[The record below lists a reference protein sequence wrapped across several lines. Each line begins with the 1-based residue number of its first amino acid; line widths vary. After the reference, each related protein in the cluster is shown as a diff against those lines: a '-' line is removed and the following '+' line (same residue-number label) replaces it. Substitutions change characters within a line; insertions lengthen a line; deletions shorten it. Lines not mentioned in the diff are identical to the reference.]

1 MSLSFPSKSG
11 CPMCSIVSRATGSA
25 STSLPAQSPMTSPTS
40 RPSSRSRTRNGKA
53 KDDEPEIIWHDEK
66 FTVYSERAH
75 PVSSTA
81 HLVIIFNLHV
91 PSLYMLSTS
100 DVPLLVQ
107 LTDLA
112 HRLLTDLTSHIRSPS
127 SPTSPRSSSSPT
139 FPSQPNIAEQTA
151 NAHLETGT
159 EAAAAAGIQIESQ
172 FRVGFI
178 TPPFKDSQ
186 IPVKDHLHAH
196 AYVAPMDRCGWWR
209 SVAYSPIAW
218 YAIEDLI
225 AEIREESS
233 NNRIRSSSSSGAPT
247 ATSTSFRGRPRPID
261 RVPNAGARSG
271 TADGHETTERG
282 LAGLMDMD
290 LESGRGGDR
299 LSSGSAAGSALGYS
313 SRSGERRNGSG
324 ESVSPLPSPTPSSS
338 RLPLHSGYSGI
349 ASTSSSNTSTPTSS
363 TFAQAQAQARSY
375 LGGMSA
381 NAPHTLTGESHPGS
395 SLAPTGHL
403 LSPSY
408 TTPSSSS

>member
-1 MSLSFPSKSG
+1 MSLAFPSKSG
-11 CPMCSIVSRATGSA
+11 CPMCSIVSRASGSA
-25 STSLPAQSPMTSPTS
+25 STSLPVQSPMASPTS

-107 LTDLA
+107 LRDLA
-112 HRLLTDLTSHIRSPS
+112 HRLLTDLTSHIRFPS
-127 SPTSPRSSSSPT
+127 SPTSPRNPSSPA
-139 FPSQPNIAEQTA
+139 FPSPPDTAEQSGNN
-151 NAHLETGT
+151 NAETGT
-159 EAAAAAGIQIESQ
+159 EAGAGAGVQIESQ

-209 SVAYSPIAW
+209 SIAYSPIAW

-247 ATSTSFRGRPRPID
+247 STAASSSGRLRPID

-282 LAGLMDMD
+282 LAGLMDVD
-290 LESGRGGDR
+290 LESGGGGGGR
-299 LSSGSAAGSALGYS
+299 LSSGSAAGPGTGYTNR
-313 SRSGERRNGSG
+313 SRERSNGSG
-324 ESVSPLPSPTPSSS
+324 ESGSPFPSPTPSSS
-338 RLPLHSGYSGI
+338 RLPLHSGYSGV
-349 ASTSSSNTSTPTSS
+349 ASASSSNTSTPTSS
-363 TFAQAQAQARSY
+363 TFAQAQTRSN
-375 LGGMSA
+375 LGGLSA
-381 NAPHTLTGESHPGS
+381 NGPHTPTAESYPGS
-395 SLAPTGHL
+395 SLASTGHL

-408 TTPSSSS
+408 SAPSSSS

>member
-1 MSLSFPSKSG
+1 
-11 CPMCSIVSRATGSA
+11 
-25 STSLPAQSPMTSPTS
+25 MTSPTL

-53 KDDEPEIIWHDEK
+53 KDDELEIIWHDEK

-91 PSLYMLSTS
+91 PSLYMLSAS

-107 LTDLA
+107 LRDLA
-112 HRLLTDLTSHIRSPS
+112 HRLLTDLTSHIRFVSSPTLPRSPS
-127 SPTSPRSSSSPT
+127 SPASPPL
-139 FPSQPNIAEQTA
+139 PQPNTAEQTG
-151 NAHLETGT
+151 NDHPETGT
-159 EAAAAAGIQIESQ
+159 EAAAGIQIESQ
-172 FRVGFI
+172 FRVGFV

-196 AYVAPMDRCGWWR
+196 A
-209 SVAYSPIAW
+209 PIAW

-247 ATSTSFRGRPRPID
+247 SSTAPSSSGRLRPID

-271 TADGHETTERG
+271 TADGHETTETG

-290 LESGRGGDR
+290 LESGGGRGGR
-299 LSSGSAAGSALGYS
+299 LSSGSAAGSGFGYS
-313 SRSGERRNGSG
+313 IRSRERRNGSG
-324 ESVSPLPSPTPSSS
+324 ESGSPLPSPPPSSS
-338 RLPLHSGYSGI
+338 KLPLHSGYSGI
-349 ASTSSSNTSTPTSS
+349 ASASSSNTSTPTLS
-363 TFAQAQAQARSY
+363 TFAQAQAQARSN
-375 LGGMSA
+375 LGGLSA
-381 NAPHTLTGESHPGS
+381 NAPHTPTPESRPGS
-395 SLAPTGHL
+395 SLAPTGLL

-408 TTPSSSS
+408 TMPSSSS

>member
-1 MSLSFPSKSG
+1 MSSSFPSKSG
-11 CPMCSIVSRATGSA
+11 CPMCSIVSKASGSA
-25 STSLPAQSPMTSPTS
+25 STSLPPQSPMTSPTW
-40 RPSSRSRTRNGKA
+40 RPSSRSRTRTGKA
-53 KDDEPEIIWHDEK
+53 KDEEPEIIWHDEK

-107 LTDLA
+107 LRDLA
-112 HRLLTDLTSHIRSPS
+112 HRLLADLTSHIRFPSSPASPRSPS
-127 SPTSPRSSSSPT
+127 SPA
-139 FPSQPNIAEQTA
+139 FLSQSNTAEQTE
-151 NAHLETGT
+151 NAHPETGT
-159 EAAAAAGIQIESQ
+159 EAGAGIQIESQ

-186 IPVKDHLHAH
+186 IPVKNHLHAH
-196 AYVAPMDRCGWWR
+196 AYVAPMDRCSWWR

-233 NNRIRSSSSSGAPT
+233 NNRIRSSSSSGAAT
-247 ATSTSFRGRPRPID
+247 TTSTSLRGRLRPID

-282 LAGLMDMD
+282 LSGLMDMD
-290 LESGRGGDR
+290 LESGRGGR
-299 LSSGSAAGSALGYS
+299 MSSGNASGSAFGYS
-313 SRSGERRNGSG
+313 NRPRERRNGSG
-324 ESVSPLPSPTPSSS
+324 GSGSPLQSPSPSSS
-338 RLPLHSGYSGI
+338 RLPLHSGYTDI
-349 ASTSSSNTSTPTSS
+349 ASASSSNASTPTSN
-363 TFAQAQAQARSY
+363 TFAHTQTRSY
-375 LGGMSA
+375 LRGISA
-381 NAPHTLTGESHPGS
+381 NGPRTPTRESHPGS
-395 SLAPTGHL
+395 SFAPTGHL

-408 TTPSSSS
+408 TKPSSSS